1 MEFGYWKVEIVMKVI
16 LLQDVENVGKK
27 FEIQEVKDGYARNF
41 LIPQN
46 LAKPATKQNAK
57 WLESQREVME
67 KEVEEDLKISQAL
80 ASALDDIEISI
91 AVKVGDEGQLF
102 ESINTTKI
110 AEELVKMG
118 FDIKKSQIQ
127 LEKPIKV
134 LGEFP
139 IKVNLDHNLEVQIRV
154 VVTEEKAI

>member
-1 MEFGYWKVEIVMKVI
+1 MKVI

-27 FEIQEVKDGYARNF
+27 FEVKEVKDGYARNF

-57 WLESQREVME
+57 WLESQKEAME

-80 ASALDDIEISI
+80 ASAIDDTEVNIS
-91 AVKVGDEGQLF
+91 VKVGDEGQLF
-102 ESINTTKI
+102 ESINSTKI
-110 AEELVKMG
+110 AEELLKMG
-118 FDIKKSQIQ
+118 FNVKKSQIQ
-127 LEKPIKV
+127 LEKPIKE

-139 IKVNLDHNLEVQIRV
+139 IKINLDHNLEVQIKV